1 MKEKIRAKMETHIKS
16 ILDKPIITNDEYM
29 IICGYLNKLETEE
42 QLAESKKSAAES
54 SARLKAAMDLFSD
67 IKQN

>member
-1 MKEKIRAKMETHIKS
+1 MKDKIRAKMETHIKS

-67 IKQN
+67 IK

>member
-1 MKEKIRAKMETHIKS
+1 MKDKIRAKMEAHIKS

-67 IKQN
+67 IK

>member
-1 MKEKIRAKMETHIKS
+1 MKEKIRAKMEAHIKS

-67 IKQN
+67 IK